1 MRILFNS
8 FRLLL
13 LLILL
18 FFWACNFPYYQISD
32 FIGAHFPWP
41 THRQFKWFA
50 LLFEGLLIQLICCL
64 PTMLLLVAVFRKSA
78 VWVAMALASLFFLR
92 TAVFEFWYPTKPPD
106 SYYFAGY
113 LVACHLLLLAG
124 GSLLVQR
131 RLDRNG
137 KDRPLIQ

>member
-18 FFWACNFPYYQISD
+18 FFWACNFPHYQISD

-41 THRQFKWFA
+41 THRQFKWLA
-50 LLFEGLLIQLICCL
+50 LLSEGLLVQLTCCL

-78 VWVAMALASLFFLR
+78 VWVAMALASLFLLR
-92 TAVFEFWYPTKPPD
+92 TAVFEFWHPIKPPD

-113 LVACHLLLLAG
+113 LAACHLLLLAG

-131 RLDRNG
+131 RLDRSG
-137 KDRPLIQ
+137 KGRPLIQ